1 MPDIGHSIQIGAA
14 PHLMHPLV
22 ASGEGFSRWWAS
34 DVTEEK
40 AAENVEPGFFNR
52 ATVYGLR
59 PILIAAP
66 RQAHWVCQSGKKWS
80 GTRLLFDLAEQKDQ
94 TLLRFTHANWQAATD
109 YFRACTPTWGELML
123 RIKAT
128 PEGIS
133 PGPLFVS
140 NGLAYLA
147 SNSKRRRF
155 RIAANSIHRH
165 ESLLSGML
173 LSTVAKYGSP

>member
-1 MPDIGHSIQIGAA
+1 MPDIKHAIQIGAA
-14 PHLMHPLV
+14 PHLVHPLV
-22 ASGEGFSRWWAS
+22 ASADGFSRWWAS
-34 DVTEEK
+34 DVTEDK
-40 AAENVEPGFFNR
+40 STGNIDLGFFNR
-52 ATVYGLR
+52 ATVYGLH
-59 PILIAAP
+59 PVQIDAP
-66 RQAHWVCQSGKKWS
+66 RQAHWLCQSGKEWS
-80 GTRLLFDLAEQKDQ
+80 GTRLLFDLAEQKGQ
-94 TLLRFTHANWQAATD
+94 TLLRFTHADWQAATD

-155 RIAANSIHRH
+155 RIATYSIH
-165 ESLLSGML
+165 
-173 LSTVAKYGSP
+173 